1 MVTLRRII
9 VDKLC
14 TEYRI
19 TTRNLLVDVET
30 AFWDREKQILRNRVD
45 KQKVSMDPNSHIDI
59 DCY

>member
-19 TTRNLLVDVET
+19 ITRNLLVDVET

-59 DCY
+59 DYY

>member
-19 TTRNLLVDVET
+19 ITRNLLVDVET
-30 AFWDREKQILRNRVD
+30 AFWDREKQISRNRVD
-45 KQKVSMDPNSHIDI
+45 KLKVSMDPNSHIDI

>member
-19 TTRNLLVDVET
+19 ITRNLLVDVET
-30 AFWDREKQILRNRVD
+30 AFWDREKQILRN